1 MSPIDDKTGRRRPS
15 REPRVPMPEVDPR
28 IRAQGFGPVG
38 LGYTEEQAFEE
49 ADRCLQC
56 GRPTCQEGC
65 PVNID
70 IKGFIAAILDGDP
83 DRGIEIIKERN
94 QLPAVCGRVCPQEIQ
109 CEGACILAKK
119 GVPVAIGNLERY
131 LGDRD
136 LACSLGDRCVPE
148 VAEPSGKR
156 VAVVGSGPAGLA
168 AAGELAIRGHA
179 VTVFESL
186 HAPGGVL
193 AYGIPEFRLPQI
205 VVDAEVESLRVM
217 GVEFKMNQVIGR
229 IATVADLMERD
240 GYDAVFLGLG
250 AGLPM
255 FLGIP
260 GEGLSGVFSA
270 NEYLT
275 RVNLMHANEFPRAA
289 TPTWRGNRIVV
300 IGGGNVAMDAART
313 ALRLGAAKVSLV
325 YRRTRAEMPARVE
338 EIHHA
343 LEEGVELLELTAPIA
358 IEGDAGFVPGLRCR
372 KMELGEPDESG
383 RRRPVEI
390 ADSEHVVDCDTVIM
404 AVGTRANPLASVALP
419 EAERT
424 DRGYL
429 SVDETGMTSVEGVWA
444 GGDIVTGS
452 ATVILAMGA
461 GRSAA
466 QAMDAW
472 LREGRA

>member
-1 MSPIDDKTGRRRPS
+1 
-15 REPRVPMPEVDPR
+15 MPEVDPVL
-28 IRAQGFGPVG
+28 RAQGFGPVG
-38 LGYTEEQAFEE
+38 LGYSEEQALAE

-83 DRGIEIIKERN
+83 DRGIEIIKERS
-94 QLPAVCGRVCPQEIQ
+94 QFPAVCGRVCPQESQ
-109 CEGACILAKK
+109 CEGACILAKR
-119 GVPVAIGNLERY
+119 GTPVAIGNLERY

-136 LACSLGDRCVPE
+136 LACSLGDRCIPE
-148 VAEPSGKR
+148 LAEPSGKR

-168 AAGELAIRGHA
+168 CAGELAIRGHA

-193 AYGIPEFRLPQI
+193 AYGIPEFRLPQM
-205 VVDAEVESLRVM
+205 VVDAEVESLKMM
-217 GVEFKMNQVIGR
+217 GVEFKMNHVIGR
-229 IATVADLMERD
+229 IATVKELRERD

-270 NEYLT
+270 NEFLT

-300 IGGGNVAMDAART
+300 LGGGNVAMDAART

-325 YRRTRAEMPARVE
+325 YRRTRSEMPARVE
-338 EIHHA
+338 EVHHA
-343 LEEGVELLELTAPIA
+343 LEEGVELLELTAPVA
-358 IEGDAGFVPGLRCR
+358 VEGDVGFVTGLRCVS
-372 KMELGEPDESG
+372 MQLGEPDESG
-383 RRRPVEI
+383 RRRPVEL
-390 ADSEHVVDCDTVIM
+390 ADSEHVIDCDTVIM
-404 AVGTRANPLASVALP
+404 AVGTRANPLANVALP
-419 EAERT
+419 DAKRT
-424 DRGYL
+424 SRGYFE
-429 SVDETGMTSVEGVWA
+429 VDETGMTSVEGVWA
-444 GGDIVTGS
+444 GGDVVTGA

-461 GRSAA
+461 GRSSA

-472 LREGRA
+472 LREERT